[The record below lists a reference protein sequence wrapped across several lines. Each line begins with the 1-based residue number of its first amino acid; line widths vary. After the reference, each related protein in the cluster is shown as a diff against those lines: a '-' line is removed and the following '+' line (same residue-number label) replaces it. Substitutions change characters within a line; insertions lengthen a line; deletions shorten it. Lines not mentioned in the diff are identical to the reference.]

1 MSPVGSI
8 SNNSVSNFNQI
19 DNTPKSNPSTP
30 QQKVSSTNTS
40 KTENASPEQL
50 GKGLQD
56 VKSGT
61 KSANET
67 VKTGNE
73 IIKSAV
79 ISVKGNTEQI
89 SKKLEVFLP
98 EEKTFRSLKDDI
110 SKLDFG
116 AKTIKQGLDTIKSGV
131 QSFEQTINN
140 GKNIFEKLV
149 IGVGIPA
156 SKLNQ
161 AESKADVSIRITNF
175 GLRSAELGAGQ
186 VQQGIQ
192 TIELGTKFLGSN
204 QEKGK
209 ELIKNGVDTVNRGV
223 DRLAREAS
231 QSAKNIDDAA
241 TSVVSAANEAAKSIG
256 HELSEEPALES
267 QHPTNSQI
275 YSDSVDHPIINNHQ
289 SQDFS
294 NGCPPIS
301 QEKADHPILIKD
313 PSNQVSPTNS
323 TDKTNVSDPIIKD
336 QSNPA
341 TNPDNTAIKDP
352 SNSDSVTTSG
362 TTKPNTPPPPINRE
376 NLSTTDKF
384 IIDTLGL
391 DNIKPGEKL
400 SFAAGGL
407 AKIGGFGSLGLGANA
422 KVSVERDKTDPN
434 KFNFVV
440 ELEPK
445 GKAGADVK
453 ALGEGGEGK
462 LSGSAKATITLQ
474 SDFSKKGEATNFA
487 FFAAQT
493 GLSALIPPIAPS
505 LLLLESIPGV
515 NLPGEPVDYVRSHI
529 KSLELSTGVSADV
542 TAQAVALV
550 GADASVGAKLAYG
563 GKVDFNDSGTYT
575 VTGNIGVSGKAEGN
589 VLAGVPGVAISV
601 PGISGEAT
609 LSLERVLEIGKDGK
623 TISDDKK
630 IKLSTRG
637 QIASRGVEYEFSTT
651 LKELESQV
659 PAEVGNRLK
668 EAVSKGD
675 SAKVAEILQKEILP
689 NFNVNFDIKSRS
701 FTSDKEARNVDLSLL
716 GTGGEFSTETEKE
729 VTLETSESKGTL
741 GRDGVIVDT
750 PVEKDGVKTT
760 QRREIKFDDLKKE
773 VTNLVSNTIG
783 NSQDTANKT
792 VKPRKTLNILNRG
805 LLGNLLG

>member
-8 SNNSVSNFNQI
+8 SNNNISNFNQI
-19 DNTPKSNPSTP
+19 DNTPKSNPTTS
-30 QQKVSSTNTS
+30 QQKASSSNIN
-40 KTENASPEQL
+40 KTENSSPEQL

-79 ISVKGNTEQI
+79 IGVKGNTEQI

-98 EEKTFRSLKDDI
+98 EEKTFRDDI

-116 AKTIKQGLDTIKSGV
+116 SKTIKQGLDTIKRGV
-131 QSFEQTINN
+131 QSFERTINN
-140 GKNIFEKLV
+140 GKDTFEKLV

-241 TSVVSAANEAAKSIG
+241 SSVVHAANEAAKSIG
-256 HELSEEPALES
+256 QELPEEPILES
-267 QHPTNSQI
+267 QHPANSQE
-275 YSDSVDHPIINNHQ
+275 YSDSIDHPITDSHQ
-289 SQDFS
+289 SQGFP
-294 NGCPPIS
+294 NGRPPIS
-301 QEKADHPILIKD
+301 QKEIDHPILIKD
-313 PSNQVSPTNS
+313 PSNQDDTANS

-336 QSNPA
+336 PSNP
-341 TNPDNTAIKDP
+341 TVNPDNTTVKDP
-352 SNSDSVTTSG
+352 SNLDSVTTGG
-362 TTKPNTPPPPINRE
+362 TSKTDPPPPINRE
-376 NLSTTDKF
+376 NLSTTDRVL
-384 IIDTLGL
+384 IDVLGL
-391 DNIKPGEKL
+391 DNIKPGEKR

-407 AKIGGFGSLGLGANA
+407 AKVGAFGSLGLGANA

-462 LSGSAKATITLQ
+462 LSASAKATITLQ

-505 LLLLESIPGV
+505 LLILESIPGV
-515 NLPGEPVDYVRSHI
+515 NLPGEPIDFIRSHI
-529 KSLELSTGVSADV
+529 KSLELGTGVSGDV
-542 TAQAVALV
+542 AAQAVALV

-575 VTGNIGVSGKAEGN
+575 ITGNIGVSGKAEGN
-589 VLAGVPGVAISV
+589 VLAGVPTVAISV
-601 PGISGEAT
+601 PGVSGEAT
-609 LSLERVLEIGKDGK
+609 LSLERVLEVGKDGK

-637 QIASRGVEYEFSTT
+637 QIDKRGVEYEFSTT
-651 LKELESQV
+651 LKELASQV

-689 NFNVNFDIKSRS
+689 NINVNFDVKERS
-701 FTSDKEARNVDLSLL
+701 FTSDKETRNVDLSLL

-729 VTLETSESKGTL
+729 ITLETSESKGTL
-741 GRDGVIVDT
+741 GRDGVIVNT
-750 PVEKDGVKTT
+750 PVEKNGVKTT

-773 VTNLVSNTIG
+773 VSNLVSNTTQ
-783 NSQDTANKT
+783 NLQDTTSKT
-792 VKPRKTLNILNRG
+792 IKPRKTLNILNRG